1 VLKAFYGSI
10 FLDKLVK
17 VIARFKVTIIIAEER
32 S

>member
-10 FLDKLVK
+10 FLQKGSR
-17 VIARFKVTIIIAEER
+17 IARFKVNKSNAEER